1 MAQAACRLT
10 AGWGSMDLRPHFF
23 ASQEWRISVSVIKF
37 GTSGWRA
44 VLADEFTLANIR
56 LAVAGIA
63 AYVKTQPAP
72 HRVLVGR
79 DPRFLGESFVDQAA
93 RVLAAA
99 GVTPIVIPEAAPT
112 PAIAYAVRTL
122 KTSGAIN
129 FTASHNPPEYNGI
142 KFSTPDGAPALPEV
156 TSQIEAQ
163 IAALQASGAL
173 AAPKAPAAAQ
183 AFETADVKPAFLKRL
198 AELVD
203 LKAIAKSGIKIVYDP
218 FWGAGRGYP
227 SDLLREAGV
236 QVETVHDYRD
246 VLFGGHAPE
255 PDDHLLGD
263 AREKMKQT
271 GAALAIAT
279 DGDADRFGIVDGDGT
294 FMQPNYIIALLF
306 NYLVETRG
314 WRNGVAKSV
323 ATTNL
328 VNALA
333 EYHKVPLYETPVGF
347 KYIGELIDED
357 KIAIGGEESAGLT
370 IRGHVPE
377 KDGVLAGLLVAEMV
391 ATRGM
396 SLGAL
401 LRELFAKVGSY
412 YPVRENFRLTPELK
426 AAFTEKLKADPTSLD
441 GRRVKQVV
449 RTDGLKLIFED
460 GSWVCYR
467 LSGTEPVV
475 RAYTEARS
483 EHDMEAL
490 RSASEKFVLS

>member
-1 MAQAACRLT
+1 MTT
-10 AGWGSMDLRPHFF
+10 A
-23 ASQEWRISVSVIKF
+23 IKF

-44 VLADEFTLANIR
+44 IVADEFTVANIR

-63 AYVKTQPAP
+63 SYVKTQPEP

-79 DPRFLGESFVDQAA
+79 DPRFLGETFVDIAA
-93 RVLAAA
+93 KVLAGA
-99 GVTPIVIPEAAPT
+99 GVTPIVIPHAAPT

-142 KFSTPDGAPALPEV
+142 KFSTHDGAPALPEV
-156 TSQIEAQ
+156 TKQIEAA
-163 IAALQASGAL
+163 IAGFGDGTTI
-173 AAPKAPAAAQ
+173 PNGNPPDGG
-183 AFETADVKPAFLKRL
+183 FETADVKPAFLSRL
-198 AELVD
+198 DELVD
-203 LKAIAKSGIKIVYDP
+203 LKAIAKSGIKVVYDP
-218 FWGAGRGYP
+218 FWGAGRGY
-227 SDLLREAGV
+227 SCHALRSAGV
-236 QVETVHDYRD
+236 AVETVHDYRD

-263 AREKMKQT
+263 CKAKMKEI
-271 GAALAIAT
+271 GAALGIAT
-279 DGDADRFGIVDGDGT
+279 DGDADRFGIVDADGT
-294 FMQPNYIIALLF
+294 FIQPNYIIALLF
-306 NYLVETRG
+306 DYLVETRG
-314 WRNGVAKSV
+314 WKNGVAKSV

-333 EYHKVPLYETPVGF
+333 DHHKVPLYETPVGF
-347 KYIGELIDED
+347 KYIGELIIAD

-377 KDGVLAGLLVAEMV
+377 KDGVIAGLLVAEMV
-391 ATRGM
+391 ATRGK
-396 SLGAL
+396 SLGTQL
-401 LRELFAKVGSY
+401 NELFAKVGSF
-412 YPVRENFRLTPELK
+412 YPVRENFRLTPEVK
-426 AAFTEKLKADPTSLD
+426 AAFTEKMKADPTELG
-441 GRRVKQVV
+441 GRKVSAVV
-449 RTDGLKLIFED
+449 RTDGLKLILED

-490 RSASEKFVLS
+490 KAAAEKFVLS